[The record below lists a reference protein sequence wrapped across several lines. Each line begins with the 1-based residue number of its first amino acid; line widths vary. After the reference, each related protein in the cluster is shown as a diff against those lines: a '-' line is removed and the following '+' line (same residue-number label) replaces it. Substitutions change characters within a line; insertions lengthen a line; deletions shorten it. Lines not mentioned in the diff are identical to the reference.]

1 MLNFS
6 KNFVC
11 ATRDVCNEFNHVNAP
26 VFRRSFKLSAKP
38 DKAEIL
44 ICGLGFYDLF
54 VNGEKVTKGYL
65 APYIS
70 NPDDIVYYDNYNLA
84 EKLCEGENVI
94 GVVLGNGF
102 NNPMT
107 YTWDFKDAAFASSP
121 RMALSFRAEC
131 GDEITEFD
139 ATDFLCTESPIT
151 FDNYRYGVFYDAR
164 LEKDGWCETGF
175 DDGAWR
181 PALKAE
187 NPRGYAKLCEAE
199 PIVVTEELAPISIM
213 PGELAPYDLR
223 AAEVDYYKDLKI
235 DALERNGGYIYDFGK
250 NTAGIFRFKIKN
262 AKAGQ
267 VISFQCCEY
276 VNAEGKA
283 DYYNIHFF
291 PDGYVQRDIYIC
303 RGDKEEEIFV
313 PMFVYH
319 GFRYVYV
326 HGISEDQATEDAL
339 TYLVMNSDL
348 KKRASFKC
356 SNEIANKLWAAAVN
370 SDLSNFYYFPTDCP
384 HREKNGWTGDA
395 AASCEHMIMSY
406 EAENSYRE
414 WLCSIRAAQNE
425 EGALPGIVPT
435 AGWGFSWGNGP
446 AWDRVLFELPYMCYI
461 YRGDT
466 EIIKEN
472 RHAMMRYLEYVS
484 NRRDEDGLIAIGLG
498 DWVPIGEPSAHNYQP
513 RLVFTDS
520 VMVYDMCK
528 KAEKMFLAIGN
539 TLDASYAERLGKE
552 LREAVRHN
560 LIDFETMTVSCQSQ
574 SAQAMA
580 IFYDI
585 FEPYEK
591 PEATRR
597 LIDIIHMSGDNMEGG
612 YLGLRVVFH
621 VLSAFGES
629 ELAYKM
635 IMKDDY
641 PSYAYYINKGMTT
654 LPEAFRRDIEECGS
668 QNHHFLGDTNHYFM
682 RHVVGINVNPM
693 GDDANNIVVKPNF
706 ISDLTFAEGSYEA
719 VAGSI
724 FVRWERDGEDVK
736 VTVKCD
742 EGIKCELRLPDGYML
757 GADDFW
763 RTYRKGGNY
772 TITAIKRQNHF
783 IIR

>member
-1 MLNFS
+1 MLDFS
-6 KNFVC
+6 KKFVC
-11 ATRDVCNEFNHVNAP
+11 ATEKFCTEFDHVNAP
-26 VFRRSFKLSAKP
+26 VFRHSFKLSSKP

-94 GVVLGNGF
+94 GVVLGNGM
-102 NNPMT
+102 NDPMCF
-107 YTWDFKDAAFASSP
+107 TWEFKDAIYTSSP
-121 RMALSFRAEC
+121 KMALNFRAEC
-131 GDEITEFD
+131 RGEVKSFD
-139 ATDFLCTESPIT
+139 ATDFVFSESPIT
-151 FDNYRYGVFYDAR
+151 FDNLRYGVFYDAR
-164 LEKDGWCETGF
+164 LEEDGWCFPKF
-175 DDGAWR
+175 DDSAWR
-181 PALKAE
+181 APLKAE
-187 NPRGYAKLCEAE
+187 TPRGYAKLCEAE

-235 DALERNGGYIYDFGK
+235 DALERSGGYIYDFGK
-250 NTAGIFRFKIKN
+250 NTAGIFRFRIKN
-262 AKAGQ
+262 ARRGQ
-267 VISFQCCEY
+267 KISFQCCEY
-276 VNAEGKA
+276 IDSEGKA
-283 DYYNIHFF
+283 SYSNINFF

-303 RGDKEEEIFV
+303 RGDKEEEVFV

-319 GFRYVYV
+319 GCRYIYV
-326 HGISEDQATEDAL
+326 HGIDEDQTEGAL
-339 TYLVMNSDL
+339 TFLVMNSAL
-348 KKRASFKC
+348 KIRAGFRC
-356 SNEIANKLWAAAVN
+356 SNEKANKLWQAVIN

-395 AASCEHMIMSY
+395 ASSCERMVMSY
-406 EAENSYRE
+406 SVENSYRE
-414 WLCSIRAAQNE
+414 WLHNIRAAQTE
-425 EGALPGIVPT
+425 IGSIPGIIPT
-435 AGWGFSWGNGP
+435 AGWGISWGNGP
-446 AWDRVLFELPYMCYI
+446 AWDRAFFDLPYFCYI
-461 YRGDT
+461 YRGNTD
-466 EIIKEN
+466 IISEN
-472 RHAMMRYLEYVS
+472 RHAMMRYLEYIS

-513 RLVFTDS
+513 RLAFTDS

-528 KAEKMFLAIGN
+528 KAEKMFLAVGN

-635 IMKDDY
+635 IMKDEY

-654 LPEAFRRDIEECGS
+654 LPEAFRRDIEKCGS

-693 GDDANNIVVKPNF
+693 GDDPNNIVVKPNF

-724 FVRWERDGEDVK
+724 FVRWERAGEDVK

-742 EGIKCELRLPDGYML
+742 KGIKCELRLPDGYML

-772 TITAIKRQNHF
+772 TVTAIKRQNHF